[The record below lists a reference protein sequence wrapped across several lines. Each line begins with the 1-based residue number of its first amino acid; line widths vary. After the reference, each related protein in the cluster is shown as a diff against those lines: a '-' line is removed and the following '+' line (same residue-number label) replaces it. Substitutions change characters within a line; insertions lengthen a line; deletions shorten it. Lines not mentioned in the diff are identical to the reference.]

1 GCGNGRNYLPL
12 VDAGLELFG
21 LDVSPEA
28 IKQLLQRRPTLPALR
43 LLCDDFR
50 EFKSP
55 LPRFD
60 YLVAIQVF
68 QHGADADVAAYSE
81 TAAAFLRSYLTRL
94 PADHPHH
101 RARVTAFAFGDSPA
115 LAKELAA
122 LVLAGHKRATAS
134 LPVQFEADGAPLPEA
149 GDVSI
154 VTLGDG
160 TPVAIIET
168 TEVRLLPFGAVDAAF
183 AAAEGEGDR
192 SLVWWRAAH

>member
-1 GCGNGRNYLPL
+1 MGPVGGDLEAPL
-12 VDAGLELFG
+12 T
-21 LDVSPEA
+21 EA
-28 IKQLLQRRPTLPALR
+28 
-43 LLCDDFR
+43 
-50 EFKSP
+50 
-55 LPRFD
+55 
-60 YLVAIQVF
+60 
-68 QHGADADVAAYSE
+68 
-81 TAAAFLRSYLTRL
+81 AAAFLRSYLTRL

-168 TEVRLLPFGAVDAAF
+168 TEVRLVPFGAVDAAF

-192 SLVWWRAAH
+192 SLVWWRAAHTAFFGRTLARLGGRLDATSIVVCERFRLLCAGRIPE

>member
-1 GCGNGRNYLPL
+1 VGG
-12 VDAGLELFG
+12 DLEASLT
-21 LDVSPEA
+21 EA
-28 IKQLLQRRPTLPALR
+28 
-43 LLCDDFR
+43 
-50 EFKSP
+50 
-55 LPRFD
+55 
-60 YLVAIQVF
+60 
-68 QHGADADVAAYSE
+68 
-81 TAAAFLRSYLTRL
+81 AAAFLRSYLTRL

-122 LVLAGHKRATAS
+122 LVLAGLKRATAS

-168 TEVRLLPFGAVDAAF
+168 TEVRLVPFGAVDAAF
-183 AAAEGEGDR
+183 AAAEGEGDC
-192 SLVWWRAAH
+192 SLAWWRAAHTAFFGRTLARLGGRLDDTSLVVCERFRLLCAGRIPE

>member
-1 GCGNGRNYLPL
+1 MGGDLEAPL
-12 VDAGLELFG
+12 T
-21 LDVSPEA
+21 EA
-28 IKQLLQRRPTLPALR
+28 
-43 LLCDDFR
+43 
-50 EFKSP
+50 
-55 LPRFD
+55 
-60 YLVAIQVF
+60 
-68 QHGADADVAAYSE
+68 
-81 TAAAFLRSYLTRL
+81 AAAFSRSYLTRL

-122 LVLAGHKRATAS
+122 LVLVGHKRATAS

-154 VTLGDG
+154 VTVGDG

-168 TEVRLLPFGAVDAAF
+168 TQVRLVPFGAVDAAF

-192 SLVWWRAAH
+192 SLVWWRAAHTAFFGRVLARLGGRLDATSIVVCERFRLLCAGRIPE